1 MKICAPDAETRRKS
15 ALAKAWINFHCQN
28 FFCLFYPLKAWT
40 RGKISLAAQV
50 SQYSQCNGLI
60 NTPTNYLLYPVS
72 SAISS
77 LELLKCLVTLTLCCF
92 CIAKE
97 NCIFWYSSVFPSPEV
112 KKSKQTLTNTD
123 LASTQHRLIAIEVFP
138 YTRTFS
144 RRI

>member
-28 FFCLFYPLKAWT
+28 FLCLLYPLKAWT
-40 RGKISLAAQV
+40 WTKCL
-50 SQYSQCNGLI
+50 NGLI

-72 SAISS
+72 GAISS

-97 NCIFWYSSVFPSPEV
+97 NCIFWYSSVLPSPEV